1 MKKTCYNL
9 TAFNLND
16 ALSGGLCMAL
26 NSAFTPTGPI
36 CDYIPASPNPESTPY
51 IPRDYMKKNEYVLGV
66 GVCKYESPY
75 LLINIENDTYVFDE
89 NGNGVTEIAKY
100 YKLWMATVVNLDG
113 DELDE
118 KYEGTPDA
126 GLDVDIY
133 THSFNEGGYL
143 NIINEQTTKRVSNL
157 TTRDKFATSIL
168 QGILG
173 KISDP
178 AALSI
183 SEIQFYCEAA
193 YKWAD
198 SMLLSAA
205 SRRSECSQYWKNDTM
220 HDVSGNPVIMYVES
234 WRNLVDSEGHGYNS
248 EEEAV
253 EDGWVFYPAVD
264 DNIPTLESTI
274 KKKLDEVT
282 EAISNIES
290 GGGGGGGTDVSGIVT
305 QLTAIKNK
313 LEDFYTYRGT
323 YSYPLYIQNKRG
335 DSSNNPIY
343 ISGGGSTDVS
353 GIVSALNTLNSK
365 NLFGRGGSSS
375 SPIYVNC
382 LFPNKSSLANIS
394 EENIKFFLTFN
405 SDGAPGY
412 STIQDTIDAL
422 TAEGFTTASSPSRM
436 YKFILGDV
444 GYIGWQESGS
454 GDPGQLVT
462 DTVEVSSGLIRI
474 KGAYIDFENPNGGGL
489 RILPNY
495 YSDYAAAFH
504 SDDSLYAFDNFE
516 EETQFVIDCTIEGQC
531 TFRADNFI
539 FATLDN
545 SGPANITADYIY
557 CSGVNPESDRDLKE
571 DIEDISLSCEDIAK
585 MPAVSF
591 VFKDDSKKRKNVGSI
606 AQDWETILPEAI
618 SKNPR
623 GNLCM
628 NYSGAAMVSVISLAK
643 ELKALKEE
651 VAFLK
656 EEIVEL
662 KNSK

>member
-89 NGNGVTEIAKY
+89 NGNGVTERAKY

-205 SRRSECSQYWKNDTM
+205 SRRSECLQYWKNDTM
-220 HDVSGNPVIMYVES
+220 HDVSGNPVIMYVDS
-234 WRNLVDSEGHGYNS
+234 WRNLMDSEGHGYNS

-375 SPIYVNC
+375 NPIYVTA
-382 LFPNKSSLANIS
+382 PNPVKSSFDSLMYS
-394 EENIKFFLTFN
+394 SVDSFLTFN
-405 SDGAPGY
+405 SNGDSRYTSKTELESGIENKMRPIISDYADTAQETAVNYTGITNLAEGLKAPLGELGYKVDITGTALTGYDFTITKLLRLFDRDIDFGSSDFNSNLGAGNGGTEYALKTPLFKIYLPANNTVVIDIYTQTWSGREYPLVYNWETSSISLDYSLDLDTQHGGTQFANTANAILDSVGY
-412 STIQDTIDAL
+412 ST
-422 TAEGFTTASSPSRM
+422 
-436 YKFILGDV
+436 
-444 GYIGWQESGS
+444 
-454 GDPGQLVT
+454 VT
-462 DTVEVSSGLIRI
+462 DKRI
-474 KGAYIDFENPNGGGL
+474 NRVTSYPTEDVVYRVDF
-489 RILPNY
+489 
-495 YSDYAAAFH
+495 
-504 SDDSLYAFDNFE
+504 
-516 EETQFVIDCTIEGQC
+516 
-531 TFRADNFI
+531 
-539 FATLDN
+539 
-545 SGPANITADYIY
+545 
-557 CSGVNPESDRDLKE
+557 
-571 DIEDISLSCEDIAK
+571 
-585 MPAVSF
+585 
-591 VFKDDSKKRKNVGSI
+591 
-606 AQDWETILPEAI
+606 
-618 SKNPR
+618 
-623 GNLCM
+623 
-628 NYSGAAMVSVISLAK
+628 
-643 ELKALKEE
+643 
-651 VAFLK
+651 
-656 EEIVEL
+656 
-662 KNSK
+662 